1 MTTKD
6 FLDLKF
12 KILFISLLFSISVQ
26 LNAVNFK
33 ENTNHTSD
41 YRNFYGICWDRNA
54 HQNLVFARQMG
65 YEYVFYQRGME
76 NDSLSNDLHFFL
88 ESPEFM
94 VYQRYVYINKE
105 YSVNEISDFLN
116 NSALKD
122 TTSKFPYNIATG
134 WFVPNGFSTQLDFQ
148 QKRVVVQTVDSIL
161 KYVKN
166 LVSKNPRFHFGG
178 FAWDVPDLQGDFWNG
193 EINVKKGLPVGLSYF
208 TGGDYGIRYGNTVHD
223 YATHSDGTAEFYKLL
238 FQKAREKYPDMK
250 TIMEPYSPYDH
261 WINKI
266 KKRAD
271 AKEIMPDIISQEN
284 KGTHFVDDERIFAS
298 GLIDKEHLCSTP
310 PALFTDSIN
319 RVHAAK
325 AAINKAWFN
334 WYGRFGG
341 TGDMPSYK
349 SIVDVPARL
358 KLIRIL
364 ANWENLNNTSVSD
377 RKWDGTVYQS
387 PTAYASP
394 NAISIIQPKTGK
406 LFFVLLKLNGVIN
419 LPKGKKIRA
428 IYRTDGL
435 FCETVD
441 GKADFIIRKNSL
453 KPSNSETLEKCYIV
467 TFK

>member
-1 MTTKD
+1 MKR
-6 FLDLKF
+6 
-12 KILFISLLFSISVQ
+12 
-26 LNAVNFK
+26 VNFK
-33 ENTNHTSD
+33 FNAIIIAILFCISIQMNAENSTKTKNPNPE

-54 HQNLVFARQMG
+54 HQNLVYARQMG
-65 YEYVFYQRGME
+65 YDYVFYQHGME
-76 NDSLSNDLHFFL
+76 DDSLSNDLYFYL
-88 ESPEFM
+88 ESPEFN
-94 VYQRYVYINKE
+94 VYPRYVYINKTYTE
-105 YSVNEISDFLN
+105 KEISEFLT

-134 WFVPNGFSTQLDFQ
+134 WFVHNGFSTQLDFQ
-148 QKRVVVQTVDSIL
+148 QKRIVEQTVDSIL
-161 KYVKN
+161 KYVN
-166 LVSKNPRFHFGG
+166 FLESKNPRFHFGG

-193 EINVKKGLPVGLSYF
+193 EVNVKKGLPVGLAYF
-208 TGGDYGIRYGNTVHD
+208 TGGDFSIRYGNTVHD

-238 FQKAREKYPDMK
+238 FNKAREKYPHMK

-266 KKRAD
+266 RKRAD

-284 KGTHFVDDERIFAS
+284 KGTQFVDDERILAS

-310 PALFTDSIN
+310 PALYTDSIN

-358 KLIRIL
+358 KLIRVL
-364 ANWENLNNTSVSD
+364 ANWENVNKTPQEV

-387 PTAYASP
+387 PTAFVSP
-394 NAISIIQPKTGK
+394 DVISIIQPKTGK
-406 LFFVLLKLNGVIN
+406 LFFVLLKQDGAIS
-419 LPKGKKIRA
+419 LPKGKKIKA
-428 IYRTDGL
+428 IYSTDGL
-435 FCETVD
+435 FCEMKD
-441 GKADFIIRKNSL
+441 ANADFSISKNSI
-453 KPSNSETLEKCYIV
+453 KPINADALLKCYIV
-467 TFK
+467 HFK

>member
-1 MTTKD
+1 MRKTV
-6 FLDLKF
+6 FLKF
-12 KILFISLLFSISVQ
+12 TAGFIGVFMISFLATAKSQMV
-26 LNAVNFK
+26 K
-33 ENTNHTSD
+33 EVIHSPE

-54 HQNLVFARQMG
+54 HQNLIYARQMG
-65 YEYVFYQRGME
+65 YDYVFYQRGME
-76 NDSLSNDLHFFL
+76 NDSLSNDLHFYL

-94 VYQRYVYINKE
+94 VYPRYVYINKE
-105 YSVNEISDFLN
+105 YTEKEISYFLN

-161 KYVKN
+161 KRVEM
-166 LVSKNPRFHFGG
+166 LESKNPRFHFGG

-193 EINVKKGLPVGLSYF
+193 EVNVKKGLPVGLSYF
-208 TGGDYGIRYGNTVHD
+208 TGGDFSIRYGNTVHD
-223 YATHSDGTAEFYKLL
+223 YVTHSDGTAEFYKLL
-238 FQKAREKYPDMK
+238 FNKAREKYPNMK

-266 KKRAD
+266 RKRPD

-284 KGTHFVDDERIFAS
+284 KGTHFVDDERIVTS

-341 TGDMPSYK
+341 TGEMPSYK

-358 KLIRIL
+358 KLIRVL
-364 ANWENLNNTSVSD
+364 ANWENVNNTPVAE

-387 PTAYASP
+387 PTAYVSP
-394 NAISIIQPKTGK
+394 DVISFIQPKTGK
-406 LFFVLLKLNGVIN
+406 LFFVLLKQDGVIT
-419 LPKGKKIRA
+419 LPKGKQLKA
-428 IYRTDGL
+428 IYSTDEL
-435 FCETVD
+435 FCET
-441 GKADFIIRKNSL
+441 KNAKTDFAITKNSI
-453 KPSNSETLEKCYIV
+453 KPKNADTLQKCYIV
-467 TFK
+467 HFK